1 MFNIFKS
8 KLFINGLRW
17 SLRFHGFIH
26 IFELVSAVYERAFI
40 TAVLVAFAGSIEIIA
55 SYVIPH
61 EHLHFKGIMP
71 TIHEECDEDESK

>member
-8 KLFINGLRW
+8 KTFITGLRW

-26 IFELVSAVYERAFI
+26 IFELVSAIYEGALI
-40 TAVLVAFAGSIEIIA
+40 TAILVTFAGSIEVLA
-55 SYVIPH
+55 SFIIPH

-71 TIHEECDEDESK
+71 TVHEDCNENEIK